1 MNHLVLAGR
10 LAEDPKVEILKD
22 GNSITTITLAIPR
35 NYKNSEGVYETDFV
49 KCNIWK
55 GIAEAAKDYCRKG
68 DIIGVRGRIQSK
80 VIKDENGNDKE
91 IQVNVAEK
99 ITFITTRGQP
109 KKNMER

>member
-1 MNHLVLAGR
+1 MNNLILTGR
-10 LAEDPKVEILKD
+10 LTEDPKVEILED
-22 GNSITTITLAIPR
+22 GTSITTVTLAIPR
-35 NYKNSEGVYETDFV
+35 NYKNSEGIYETDFI

-55 GIAEAAKDYCRKG
+55 GMAEATKDYCHKG

-109 KKNMER
+109 KKDMER